1 MHDKR
6 PPGSERLDGEKS
18 KASNQDEEEGMDG
31 TGSGPLYH
39 STKMSNLELS
49 II

>member
-18 KASNQDEEEGMDG
+18 KASNQDEEEGMEG
-31 TGSGPLYH
+31 EVAYKLAGGP
-39 STKMSNLELS
+39 K
-49 II
+49 